1 MSQDLSN
8 KNQEKTLEGLILRP
22 TNKEELVIGVDQAI
36 DYRGDVTIELKS
48 GEHLIGYVFCCTNK
62 YPDAHIEIFP
72 TDKTGQVKIFLDDIA
87 AIIFSGKD
95 TAFGQ
100 SWESWIKRKREEGE
114 R

>member
-8 KNQEKTLEGLILRP
+8 QNQGETLEGLSLRP
-22 TNKEELVIGVDQAI
+22 ATKEELVTAVEQAF

-48 GEHLIGYVFCCTNK
+48 GEHLIGYVFSCIKNDSK
-62 YPDAHIEIFP
+62 AYIEIFP
-72 TDKTGQVKIFLDDIA
+72 TDEAGQIKIPLDDIT

-100 SWESWIKRKREEGE
+100 SWESWIKKKKEEGKK
-114 R
+114 